1 MILGN
6 TGFQTNTSLVNIHR
20 IWNVSLLV
28 QLVIFPNQIDFLF
41 HQAPFFSQKIS
52 LPNTKIEFCSQNFF
66 SPSVVFSTFL
76 ISRSETD

>member
-41 HQAPFFSQKIS
+41 HQAPFF
-52 LPNTKIEFCSQNFF
+52 
-66 SPSVVFSTFL
+66 FL
-76 ISRSETD
+76 RRFLYQTRK